1 MTAGFAPLPV
11 PTTPDEAVLSF
22 RTHSGY
28 VRAIRAIA
36 LGDNLQSL
44 EKRLET
50 LAIRAKAALPIPT
63 VTGAISDDLRGC
75 LHRAWATELILGMT
89 YRYIDDPDVLRL
101 ASAWGAVQSYYA
113 LYAATQAL
121 HVAGGRP
128 RPTAHNPTQKLFI
141 DQWCT
146 GSLQLPPWTVSH
158 CDPAAVGFD
167 GLGFRGADGNAV
179 IPGAAHQWTYTWQG
193 DDALHVLG
201 SALRSTRA
209 QKVDEA
215 LDLAR
220 RNKARDA
227 KKEWQRE
234 EDERLARG
242 VRPRKPP
249 DWPEKRNLTRAESTR
264 VRETVRPV
272 SLMDYLYRL
281 RIKSNYLDAQMYSDG
296 PESDSDASTFLRDL
310 VEITA
315 ANLLVHELRLARM
328 LGVGVLESE
337 MDAWLTKNRRG
348 GPDGSLS
355 VRRTL
360 VAAHA

>member
-1 MTAGFAPLPV
+1 MTAGFVPLV
-11 PTTPDEAVLSF
+11 GPTTPDEATRSF
-22 RTHSGY
+22 RTHAGY
-28 VRAIRAIA
+28 VRAIKALA
-36 LGDNLQSL
+36 LGDTFQPLDT
-44 EKRLET
+44 RLES
-50 LAIRAKAALPIPT
+50 LAVRATAAIPVPT
-63 VTGAISDDLRGC
+63 AKGILSDDLLGC

-89 YRYIDDPDVLRL
+89 YTYIDDPDVLRL

-121 HVAGGRP
+121 HVAAGKP
-128 RPTAHNPTQKLFI
+128 RPTDHNATQKLFI

-146 GSLQLPPWTVSH
+146 RKFQLAPWTVSY

-167 GLGFRGADGNAV
+167 CRGFRGVKRDLI
-179 IPGAAHQWTYTWQG
+179 IPNSVHAWSYSWQG

-201 SALRSTRA
+201 SALRSTRS
-209 QKVDEA
+209 QKLEEA
-215 LDLAR
+215 LVRAR
-220 RNKARDA
+220 RDKVRDE
-227 KKEWQRE
+227 KKQWRLE

-242 VRPRKPP
+242 LRPRRPP
-249 DWPEKRNLTRAESTR
+249 TLPDKRNLTNAETTH
-264 VRETVRPV
+264 VRESVRPV

-281 RIKSNYLDAQMYSDG
+281 RIKSNYQDAQMYSDG

-328 LGVGVLESE
+328 LGAGVLESE